1 MNEFIIKLQSDKAFA
16 EEFKAYLSGADSKVK
31 EGTRQIGKQLDKVV
45 MDTIKGFAESKGMT
59 LADDPEVSKT
69 LGNMSKQI
77 CKQLDEMIIKQFKA
91 MEIINKS
98 AK

>member
-1 MNEFIIKLQSDKAFA
+1 MNDFIQKLQNDKAFA
-16 EEFKAYLSGADSKVK
+16 DEFRAYLRGADSKVK
-31 EGTRQIGKQLDKVV
+31 EGTRQVGKQLDKVV
-45 MDTIKGFAESKGMT
+45 MDTIKGFAESKGIE
-59 LADDPEVSKT
+59 LKDDAEVSKT
-69 LGNMSKQI
+69 LGNMSRQI

>member
-1 MNEFIIKLQSDKAFA
+1 MNEFIRKMQSDKAFA
-16 EEFKAYLSGADSKVK
+16 EEFRAYLSGADSKVK
-31 EGTRQIGKQLDKVV
+31 ESTRQVGKQLDKVV

>member
-1 MNEFIIKLQSDKAFA
+1 MNEFIQKLQSDKAFA
-16 EEFKAYLSGADSKVK
+16 DEFKAYLSGADSKVK
-31 EGTRQIGKQLDKVV
+31 EGTRQVGKQLDKVV
-45 MDTIKGFAESKGMT
+45 MDTIKGFAESKGIE
-59 LADDPEVSKT
+59 LKDDPEVGKT

-77 CKQLDEMIIKQFKA
+77 CKQMDEMIIKQFKA

>member
-1 MNEFIIKLQSDKAFA
+1 MNEFIQKLQNDKAFA
-16 EEFKAYLSGADSKVK
+16 DEFKAYLSGADAKVK
-31 EGTRQIGKQLDKVV
+31 DGTRQVGKQLDKVV
-45 MDTIKGFAESKGMT
+45 MDAVKGFAESKGIA
-59 LADDPEVSKT
+59 LSDDPEIGKT

-77 CKQLDEMIIKQFKA
+77 CKQMDEMIIKQFKA

>member
-1 MNEFIIKLQSDKAFA
+1 MNEFIKKLQSDKAFA

-45 MDTIKGFAESKGMT
+45 MDTVKGFAESKGIALT
-59 LADDPEVSKT
+59 DDAEVSKT
-69 LGNMSKQI
+69 MSNMSKQI